1 MMTRNV
7 LDTVMLS
14 VSHPQK
20 KAPLPWGACD
30 QELFVKA
37 NLDKK
42 GPLSPT
48 KLKQRVSLFC

>member
-20 KAPLPWGACD
+20 KAPLPWGLAIKNY
-30 QELFVKA
+30 L
-37 NLDKK
+37 
-42 GPLSPT
+42 
-48 KLKQRVSLFC
+48 